1 MDFTTGD
8 EITLKRENNS
18 IFWMRKRHEKIE
30 QVKVTLSITEY
41 AQPLYPCVHMVD
53 STCILE
59 IMD

>member
-1 MDFTTGD
+1 
-8 EITLKRENNS
+8 
-18 IFWMRKRHEKIE
+18 MRKRHEKIE

>member
-1 MDFTTGD
+1 
-8 EITLKRENNS
+8 
-18 IFWMRKRHEKIE
+18 MRKRHEKIE

-41 AQPLYPCVHMVD
+41 AQPLHPCVHMVD